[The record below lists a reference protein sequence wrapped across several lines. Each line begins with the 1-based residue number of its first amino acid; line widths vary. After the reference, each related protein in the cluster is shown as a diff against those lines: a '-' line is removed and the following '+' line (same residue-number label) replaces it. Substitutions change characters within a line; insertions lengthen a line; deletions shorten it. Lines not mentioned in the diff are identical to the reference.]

1 MGVEGHHFSDLSTLL
16 IDIVLEQIT
25 EVFRYLVPK
34 LNAHADIRNTA
45 KECLQFRLGVVAI
58 AVSREIGQDTLE
70 FVPCGE
76 GTIGPDH
83 NVVAIGKIAE
93 RQELAHSRD
102 LHAFFVFRVG
112 QRHVFLPGLR
122 LRVSVFNLASTILA
136 RGTMSSWKC
145 EAKTML
151 ANAA

>member
-1 MGVEGHHFSDLSTLL
+1 MDSWIPDEVDMQPGFEVVATRLFLPPPSQSMGVEGHDFCDLSTLL

-45 KECLQFRLGVVAI
+45 KECLQLRLGVVAI

-93 RQELAHSRD
+93 RQELAHSRE
-102 LHAFFVFRVG
+102 LHVFFVFRG
-112 QRHVFLPGLR
+112 
-122 LRVSVFNLASTILA
+122 
-136 RGTMSSWKC
+136 
-145 EAKTML
+145 
-151 ANAA
+151 